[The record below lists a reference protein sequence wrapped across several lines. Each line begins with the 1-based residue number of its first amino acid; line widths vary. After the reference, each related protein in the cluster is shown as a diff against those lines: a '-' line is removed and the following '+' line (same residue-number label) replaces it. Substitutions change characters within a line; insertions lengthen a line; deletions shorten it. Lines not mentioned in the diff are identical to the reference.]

1 MFTSGVRLPFGLGAL
16 FITFVLALAIVGLF
30 VGPMFKYS
38 TAYLVTLKRERE
50 DASFFKRNR
59 DRFLM
64 SLLFFG
70 LGIVVTLIVQ
80 YFK

>member
-1 MFTSGVRLPFGLGAL
+1 MLSS
-16 FITFVLALAIVGLF
+16 FILALAIVGLF
-30 VGPMFKYS
+30 FGPMFKYS
-38 TAYLVTLKRERE
+38 TSYLVTLRRERE

-64 SLLFFG
+64 SLLFFV
-70 LGIVVTLIVQ
+70 LGIAVTLILQ